1 MTVPTGYENDRF
13 SSLNLRIAV
22 GYLSSAR
29 CGMAENLGSRL
40 RQERERRGIA
50 LVSIASDT
58 KISLSLLEGL
68 ERDDVSHWPS
78 GIFRRSFLR
87 AYVRAIGLDPDP
99 LLREFLER
107 YPDPGEVVT
116 SASVVSAR
124 ARAGTPSAEGR
135 PTTRIGALLT
145 ATVQYR
151 QALNRR
157 IVDRLRSAMATVR
170 RALRTSAGGLR
181 VLHAASK
188 RFVVSGL
195 QRAQGLHR
203 LSQAA
208 VSRTLQSLT
217 PPVVIK
223 VSIVSDQPPFVRGTL
238 LRDLRCRW
246 AAVACD
252 AAMLMLVAL
261 TMLLVL
267 DSIWT
272 SFAITTACY
281 YLGSVLILGNTPG
294 ICLCAPHDRARRRI
308 SPAQS
313 MP

>member
-1 MTVPTGYENDRF
+1 
-13 SSLNLRIAV
+13 
-22 GYLSSAR
+22 
-29 CGMAENLGSRL
+29 MAKNLGNRL
-40 RQERERRGIA
+40 RQERERRRITLA
-50 LVSIASDT
+50 SIAGDT

-87 AYVRAIGLDPDP
+87 AYVQAIGLDPDRV
-99 LLREFLER
+99 LREFLER
-107 YPDPGEVVT
+107 YPDPEEVLT
-116 SASVVSAR
+116 TASVVSAR
-124 ARAGTPSAEGR
+124 ARAATPSAGER
-135 PTTRIGALLT
+135 PPARFGALLT
-145 ATVQYR
+145 ATVRYR

-157 IVDRLRSAMATVR
+157 IVGGLRSAMATVR
-170 RALRTSAGGLR
+170 GARRTSAGGLH
-181 VLHAASK
+181 VLNVASK
-188 RFVVSGL
+188 SFVVSGL
-195 QRAQGLHR
+195 RRAQGLHR
-203 LSQAA
+203 LSQDT

-223 VSIVSDQPPFVRGTL
+223 VSIVSDQPPFARGKL

-252 AAMLMLVAL
+252 AAMLVLVAL

-294 ICLCAPHDRARRRI
+294 ICLCAPLDRARCGI
-308 SPAQS
+308 SPTQS
-313 MP
+313 MPRTPSAASQTAST